1 MRNWI
6 GVGCVAFGWVV
17 ACGSSDSQSDTP
29 KDSGSDATTDASL
42 DAGACEPTGS
52 WIWQSVSEGGTPKD
66 DHVLVEAAP
75 DAGPNQLKVTFSDRL
90 PEQDACS
97 IPDAG
102 DADAALEPIAALGT
116 LDPASCKL
124 TVSYSQSWC
133 YSGEQ
138 QCETWSFEVTLAGD
152 LVHGSA
158 SRDGGWC
165 MDKYQTDY
173 QMSGQ
178 KQ

>member
-29 KDSGSDATTDASL
+29 KDSGSDVTTDASL

-75 DAGPNQLKVTFSDRL
+75 
-90 PEQDACS
+90 
-97 IPDAG
+97 
-102 DADAALEPIAALGT
+102 
-116 LDPASCKL
+116 
-124 TVSYSQSWC
+124 
-133 YSGEQ
+133 
-138 QCETWSFEVTLAGD
+138 
-152 LVHGSA
+152 
-158 SRDGGWC
+158 GGWC